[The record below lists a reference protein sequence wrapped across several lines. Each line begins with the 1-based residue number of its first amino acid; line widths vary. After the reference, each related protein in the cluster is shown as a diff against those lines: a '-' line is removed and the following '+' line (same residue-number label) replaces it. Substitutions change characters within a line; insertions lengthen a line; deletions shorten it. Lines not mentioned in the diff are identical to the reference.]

1 MRTDLEALTIDA
13 LASIRQGMKR
23 IDENRAGIVLVVD
36 EHHVLLG
43 TVTDGDVRRA
53 ILRSEPLE
61 SPLTRIMT
69 TTPTV
74 LPIKTEA
81 REAGK
86 TPLTLDETARRQG
99 QEMMA
104 SKRLRHLPVV
114 TASDHVVVGLL
125 SLDDS
130 WEDRAERHE
139 GGGPKPLSAVVMAG
153 GLGSRLRPLT
163 QTTPKPL
170 LPVGGKPILER
181 IVEHLHG
188 SGVEQMVIT
197 TRYMAE
203 QVEGYF
209 QRGDAWGV
217 HIDYIREQ
225 ERRGTAGALRELC
238 GKVEHPFLVMNGD
251 LLTDF
256 SVQEMYSFHQE
267 HQAVMTVGVRQYSF
281 QVPYGVA
288 EVEGVR
294 IRALSEKPTYDFFV
308 NAGIYILE
316 PRLLDLI
323 PDRYFDITELIEEL
337 VERGEPVV
345 SFPIHEQWMDIG
357 RPEDL
362 EVANAMFQ
370 EDEVDTHQEDS

>member
-1 MRTDLEALTIDA
+1 MRTDLEALTIDP

-36 EHHVLLG
+36 EQGVLLG

-53 ILRSEPLE
+53 ILKSASLE
-61 SPLTRIMT
+61 APLTTIMT
-69 TTPTV
+69 TSPTV
-74 LPIKTEA
+74 LTLETNG
-81 REAGK
+81 AGVES
-86 TPLTLDETARRQG
+86 LTLDDATRKRG
-99 QEMMA
+99 QELMA
-104 SKRLRHLPVV
+104 SKRLRHLPVLTV
-114 TASDHVVVGLL
+114 AERVVVGLL

-130 WEDRAERHE
+130 WGEVGDAERMQQATT
-139 GGGPKPLSAVVMAG
+139 PLSAVVMAG

-188 SGVEQMVIT
+188 SGVDQMVIT

-209 QRGDAWGV
+209 QQGDAWGV
-217 HIDYIREQ
+217 QIDYIREQ
-225 ERRGTAGALRELC
+225 ERRGTAGALRELV
-238 GKVEHPFLVMNGD
+238 GRVEHPFLVMNGD

-256 SVQEMYSFHQE
+256 SVQEMYSFHRE
-267 HQAVMTVGVRQYSF
+267 HQAVMTVGVRQYAF

-288 EVEGVR
+288 EVEGVH

-316 PRLLDLI
+316 PRLLDMI

-337 VERGEPVV
+337 VKCGEPVV

-370 EDEVDTHQEDS
+370 KERDRSEEDA